1 MLVDDEKQHKIKA
14 IQDRLS
20 KQESRATIIMAFLL
34 SLMLI
39 LLGVVFFHLLELP

>member
-20 KQESRATIIMAFLL
+20 EQESKATIIMSFLL

-39 LLGVVFFHLLELP
+39 ILGVVFFHLLEMP